1 MNGISNNLDNL
12 DDSTNNDL
20 LDDII
25 NSLLLPEET
34 PILEDTLDEIDEEGA
49 KIKEFD
55 KMFHRS
61 PTPPNNS
68 YIEKNST
75 SKCRRRYT
83 IHVPESTKMNP
94 NRIKNNLNN
103 RTNGNKRR
111 NSEFS
116 NRILIQDIPKR
127 RMSICQKS
135 LETIPGEDESFI
147 TQPNKSRFS
156 LIDTSRHLQASCS
169 TSQSTPPPPIK
180 TSGNIPYELLII
192 EALESKQNNSMT
204 FQELFTWFL
213 TNISENEEAENESFV
228 NKCHSELKLAL
239 QNSSKFKQI
248 KNMWTLSPRNYL
260 IDDGYGSSNTSNE
273 LSHQNN
279 MPVESTW
286 YSKSRSRRSS
296 AFMNIDEIKKLAK
309 LKRDEKEYMEF
320 DSPPCGQRMTV
331 YACSSIKQ
339 YEQRYGH
346 LNDLDII
353 QNVAPNLVNLLQETG
368 IEQQQEPI
376 IEQTNE
382 PQLLI
387 PKKRRRS
394 MVQIPSLS
402 QIDPHELKENDENRL
417 FKKLGFESNPTDIRV
432 IPDMYRKYITLPH
445 EGEQNNSLT
454 TDSVATESDRD
465 PDSCFYC
472 GRSPPPIKIK

>member
-1 MNGISNNLDNL
+1 MSHNKLL
-12 DDSTNNDL
+12 KTN
-20 LDDII
+20 
-25 NSLLLPEET
+25 
-34 PILEDTLDEIDEEGA
+34 
-49 KIKEFD
+49 
-55 KMFHRS
+55 
-61 PTPPNNS
+61 
-68 YIEKNST
+68 Y
-75 SKCRRRYT
+75 
-83 IHVPESTKMNP
+83 
-94 NRIKNNLNN
+94 
-103 RTNGNKRR
+103 
-111 NSEFS
+111 
-116 NRILIQDIPKR
+116 
-127 RMSICQKS
+127 
-135 LETIPGEDESFI
+135 
-147 TQPNKSRFS
+147 
-156 LIDTSRHLQASCS
+156 
-169 TSQSTPPPPIK
+169 
-180 TSGNIPYELLII
+180 
-192 EALESKQNNSMT
+192 
-204 FQELFTWFL
+204 
-213 TNISENEEAENESFV
+213 
-228 NKCHSELKLAL
+228 
-239 QNSSKFKQI
+239 
-248 KNMWTLSPRNYL
+248 SPRNYL

-346 LNDLDII
+346 LNGILDELVTKITVMILDLDII

-417 FKKLGFESNPTDIRV
+417 FKKSHADKSFCRFIIYKGWLATSGCALVWNYFYTKPGFKERQQVPQQLL
-432 IPDMYRKYITLPH
+432 MK
-445 EGEQNNSLT
+445 
-454 TDSVATESDRD
+454 
-465 PDSCFYC
+465 
-472 GRSPPPIKIK
+472 